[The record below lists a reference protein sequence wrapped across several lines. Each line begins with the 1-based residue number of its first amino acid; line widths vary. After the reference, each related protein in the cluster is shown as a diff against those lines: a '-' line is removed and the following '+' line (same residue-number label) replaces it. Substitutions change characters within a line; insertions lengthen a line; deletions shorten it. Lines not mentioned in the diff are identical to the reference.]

1 MKGGLKKMTQAS
13 NRWLILLVCL
23 TLASSIIS
31 PYVMSNSIK
40 NSIPEM
46 PVIPT
51 AEEIISSISVP
62 TAEEIAAEIDMP
74 DTILS
79 VRDEKEAIAEA
90 LAADE
95 LDEKKVRE
103 AIADEINNCDD
114 VEMDR
119 HDITSIEIRDV
130 DVDVIGDTAVVDM
143 KLKVFFNNYE
153 DEPESARIK
162 IRFTVSGLDRDDD
175 YEDAEIEKFIIRGSV
190 YSCSTD

>member
-1 MKGGLKKMTQAS
+1 MTQAS